1 MSNLLYP
8 SESNK
13 LLGLAIQLHKE
24 ENAQN
29 KDELQEYEL
38 DEVLKEGLFERA
50 SEVREETEKAIEKE
64 MDMAI
69 SALDAINVSEDK
81 KLPLRELVNTMQ
93 GRQS

>member
-1 MSNLLYP
+1 MELTSDSDRDELK
-8 SESNK
+8 K
-13 LLGLAIQLHKE
+13 LFTNFEGDLEEKVKRVLAIYSHI
-24 ENAQN
+24 NI
-29 KDELQEYEL
+29 
-38 DEVLKEGLFERA
+38 
-50 SEVREETEKAIEKE
+50 REETEKAIEKE